1 MKNVTRRR
9 DAKGQSQQIAPRSR
23 VKNIW
28 LKAFIWVFLAIFI
41 FGSVG
46 VALVTSAAR

>member
-1 MKNVTRRR
+1 MKNVTSKRQPAPKRRAR
-9 DAKGQSQQIAPRSR
+9 MQN
-23 VKNIW
+23 VW

-46 VALVTSAAR
+46 VALVATSAGPGR